1 MASKKS
7 GNASNDSKARG
18 QVSKG
23 AIAKSTTGR
32 YLTHGKATKLG
43 ETTKELTIRAF
54 QMAYESHHRKQ
65 QG

>member
-1 MASKKS
+1 MA
-7 GNASNDSKARG
+7 KARG
-18 QVSKG
+18 RVSKG
-23 AIAKSTTGR
+23 AIAKSTGR
-32 YLTHGKATKLG
+32 YLPHGKATKLG